1 MMHFVLYHFMCIAVG
16 TVSRRTCRM
25 NLELKYYLLVF
36 LNSNLAGGCE
46 TTDAKAQTD
55 LLLVV
60 IKYNQF
66 IYSSILAYLYY
77 FMLLCISYVHLV
89 LQHLPTS
96 ELGMCTSFFCVYL
109 LLVAIFVSK
118 VMNELN
124 VI

>member
-1 MMHFVLYHFMCIAVG
+1 MY
-16 TVSRRTCRM
+16 M
-25 NLELKYYLLVF
+25 NLALKYYLLVF

-55 LLLVV
+55 LILVV

-66 IYSSILAYLYY
+66 IYSSILAHLYY
-77 FMLLCISYVHLV
+77 FVLLCVSHVHPV

-96 ELGMCTSFFCVYL
+96 ELGMCTSSFCVSSL
-109 LLVAIFVSK
+109 LFTIFVSE